1 MRVCRNVVYAMA
13 RDGSRVA
20 PWGGARA
27 TTMKMIF
34 QASLVALLAAGC
46 TVQPSSSRLVGGTDD
61 PTAGFNTGSGDTG
74 DSSTSGSGGKGGS
87 GGGSGGS
94 TGGGGTAPST
104 PQAQATLAKGL
115 SISEIAVFQG
125 VKVPVAKAGVKVA
138 ATTRK
143 MPVIAKRDGLVRVY
157 VTPDST
163 WTPHAVTAELHLVGA
178 TPFPILKDTKTI
190 SAASSD
196 GVPASTY
203 NFDGPGSSLPTG
215 TKYFVQLDDA
225 TAPAV
230 ATTVKSSAQHPTD
243 GTVETLDPIAGS
255 DKLKV
260 TIVPVQYNADG
271 SGRLPSTSPAV
282 LDALKKKTLELYPV
296 PDVELTVHA
305 PVAFAG
311 AISADGSQGWDAVVT
326 GIAQLRAQDA
336 VAADVYYYGVF
347 APAASF
353 AAYCPQGCVLGLAS
367 GIPAATD
374 ATQRAAA
381 GVLFGDENTIATM
394 PHELGHTHGR
404 SHAPCGGAAGA
415 DPAYPYAGGKIGT
428 WGYSIVTKML
438 FDPAVYADQ
447 MGYCHPEWQSDY
459 SFNALFI
466 RGKTVSNAN
475 IVFADDPSGQSEG
488 DAYRFATVHA
498 DGSLSWHRSAP
509 VRMKHLD
516 GHRKPVHFDAP
527 DGTEMGSGMAFFY
540 PFDHIVGG
548 FLVVPVGP
556 SGFHKARFD
565 EMGPKFK
572 AEMGRP

>member
-1 MRVCRNVVYAMA
+1 
-13 RDGSRVA
+13 
-20 PWGGARA
+20 
-27 TTMKMIF
+27 MKTIL
-34 QASLVALLAAGC
+34 QVSLVALLAAGC
-46 TVQPSSSRLVGGTDD
+46 TVQPSNNRLVGGTDD
-61 PTAGFNTGSGDTG
+61 PTAGFGKGSGNDD
-74 DSSTSGSGGKGGS
+74 DSSSSGSGGSGSSKGAD
-87 GGGSGGS
+87 GGTGGS
-94 TGGGGTAPST
+94 TGGGGTPT

-115 SISEIAVFQG
+115 TISEIAVFQG
-125 VKVPVAKAGVKVA
+125 VKVSIAKAGVKVA
-138 ATTRK
+138 PTARK
-143 MPVIAKRDGLVRVY
+143 MPIVAKRDGLVRVY
-157 VTPDST
+157 VTPNAG

-178 TPFPILKDTKTI
+178 TAFPILKDTKTI

-196 GVPASTY
+196 GVPASTF
-203 NFDGPGSSLPTG
+203 NFDVPGASLPAG
-215 TKYFVQLDDA
+215 AKYFVQLVDA
-225 TAPAV
+225 TVAPV
-230 ATTVKSSAQHPTD
+230 ATNVKNAAQYPMD
-243 GTVETLDPIAGS
+243 GTVDTVDTVTGS
-255 DKLKV
+255 DKLKI
-260 TIVPVQYNADG
+260 TLVPVQYNGDG

-311 AISADGSQGWDAVVT
+311 TISADGSQGWDNVVT
-326 GIAQLRAQDA
+326 GIAQLRAQEA

-381 GVLFGDENTIATM
+381 GVLFGDENTVATM

-447 MGYCHPEWQSDY
+447 MGYCRPEWQSDY
-459 SFNALFI
+459 SFNALFQ
-466 RGKTVSNAN
+466 RGKIVSNAN
-475 IVFADDPSGQSEG
+475 IVFADDPSG
-488 DAYRFATVHA
+488 DAEPGSYRFATVHP
-498 DGSLSWHRSAP
+498 DGSLTWHASSP

-516 GHRKPVHFDAP
+516 GHRRPVHFDAA
-527 DGTEMGSGMAFFY
+527 DGTEMASGMAHFY
-540 PFDHIVGG
+540 PFDHIEGG
-548 FLVVPVGP
+548 FLVVPEGP
-556 SGFHKARFD
+556 RGFQKVRFD
-565 EMGPKFK
+565 EMGPNFK
-572 AEMGRP
+572 AEMARP